1 MTDRLRTGPDWA
13 DVRVF
18 VALARYGSLSAT
30 ARVLGVN
37 HATVAR
43 RLAGL
48 EQALRTKLFERRPT
62 GYVLTALGRQALE
75 PASAM
80 EDAVGTLGTASCR
93 SSSDSTKR
101 ALSFPKPYGW
111 HANFAA
117 NGSLFV
123 PIIRLVKSRPRAPD
137 SALLCCRISSRL
149 ETPRSSKCDCPKCR
163 PHANYGC

>member
-30 ARVLGVN
+30 ARVLWGK

-48 EQALRTKLFERRPT
+48 EQSLRTKLFERRPT

-80 EDAVGTLGTASCR
+80 EDAVGTLGRGRAEASR
-93 SSSDSTKR
+93 TGVDMR
-101 ALSFPKPYGW
+101 A
-111 HANFAA
+111 H
-117 NGSLFV
+117 
-123 PIIRLVKSRPRAPD
+123 
-137 SALLCCRISSRL
+137 
-149 ETPRSSKCDCPKCR
+149 
-163 PHANYGC
+163 